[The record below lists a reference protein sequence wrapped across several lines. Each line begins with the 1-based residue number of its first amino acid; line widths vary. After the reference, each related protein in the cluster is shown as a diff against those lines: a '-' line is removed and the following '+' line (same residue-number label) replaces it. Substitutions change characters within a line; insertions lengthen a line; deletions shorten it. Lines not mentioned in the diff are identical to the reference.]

1 MLLPVIGDGLVEGSV
16 LILSDVI
23 RLAHPDGLH
32 VVEVFPLVAYFLN
45 FLCLLLLLGFL
56 FVIDLFNLW
65 LIIVTL
71 ILVVIIIII
80 SDLLLSCL
88 FSVKFDREAN
98 ELRVLLHKVL
108 NPLLLQVFAHVLL
121 HVKHNAS
128 STAQSRIISLR
139 HGETSSS
146 LGRPEVAFIVVVLGH
161 NLHLIRNK
169 VRRVESH
176 TELSNHGNV
185 RSSRQRLHE
194 RLGSRLGN
202 GSEVV
207 NKIGLGHTN
216 SGVLD
221 GERVVG
227 LIGDELDLELRL
239 AVEDTAVREALVA
252 DLIERIGGVRDE
264 LAKEDL
270 LVGVEGVDDQ
280 RKELVDVS
288 GEGVAFGIGTHD
300 VDCCCIIFQGIE

>member
-139 HGETSSS
+139 HGETSAS
-146 LGRPEVAFIVVVLGH
+146 LGRPDVAFVIIILRY
-161 NLHLIRNK
+161 NLHLVGNE
-169 VRRVESH
+169 VRGVESH
-176 TELSNHGNV
+176 TELANHGNV
-185 RSSRQRLHE
+185 SAGSERLHE
-194 RLGSRLGN
+194 GLGSGLGN

-207 NKIGLGHTN
+207 DEVGLGHTN
-216 SGVLD
+216 SGVLN

-227 LIGDELDLELRL
+227 LIRDEFDLELGL
-239 AVEDTAVREALVA
+239 AVEHAAVRETLVA
-252 DLIERIGGVRDE
+252 DLVERIGRVGDE
-264 LAKEDL
+264 LAKKDL